1 MKITRHS
8 RFVLRLQ
15 GYAFTLLFTVI
26 IGMLAWLSTVYVY
39 QADWTASSRNTVSD
53 DTRKLLDSMEAPIS
67 ITAFVQE
74 NKLLSSQIQDVV
86 GSYQRFKD
94 NITLE
99 FVNPDTAPERVREL
113 GITTSGELVVSYR
126 GRSENIHTLSE
137 RQLTNA
143 LLRISRQ
150 DDRWIVFV
158 TGHGERSPSGE
169 ANHDLG
175 LFGRELERKGLNV
188 QTVNLAET
196 DVPRN
201 TNTLVLA
208 SPRVKLLPGE
218 ISRLLDYV
226 KDGGNL
232 LWLAEPGEPQGLEP
246 LAELLGIEFLP
257 GRVVDATA
265 QMFGVENPEFV
276 VVTAY
281 PQHAVTSDME
291 TVTVFPEA
299 VALEL
304 NDTGT
309 WDSLPLL
316 LTLERSWTELGKLEG
331 DISFDPGTDERA
343 GPLAI
348 GVVLT
353 RAKTTGGEQEASEQ
367 RVIVIGDGDFLSNT
381 YLGNAGNLD
390 LGLNVTHWLSHDETL
405 IDINVKSA
413 PDTSLVL
420 GNISRAII
428 GLGFLFGLPAV
439 LLISGLVIWLRRR
452 RR

>member
-1 MKITRHS
+1 MKVTRHS
-8 RFVLRLQ
+8 RFMLRLQ
-15 GYAFTLLFTVI
+15 GLVFTVLFTGI
-26 IGMLAWLSTVYVY
+26 IGMLAWLSTEYVY

-53 DTRKLLDSMEAPIS
+53 DTRKLLDGMKAPIS

-74 NKLLSSQIQDVV
+74 NKLLRTQIQDVI

-113 GITTSGELVVSYR
+113 GITTSGELLVSYR
-126 GRSENIHTLSE
+126 GRSENIRTLSE

-143 LLRISRQ
+143 LLRLSRQ
-150 DDRWIVFV
+150 EDRWIVFV
-158 TGHGERSPSGE
+158 TGHGERSPSGQ

-175 LFGRELERKGLNV
+175 LFGRELERKGLNI

-201 TNTLVLA
+201 THTLVLG

-218 ISRLLDYV
+218 ISRLQEYV
-226 KDGGNL
+226 KDGGNM
-232 LWLAEPGEPQGLEP
+232 LWLAEPGELQGLEP
-246 LAELLGIEFLP
+246 LTELLGIEFLP
-257 GRVVDATA
+257 GKVVDATA
-265 QMFGVENPEFV
+265 QMFGVENPAFV
-276 VVTAY
+276 VVTDY
-281 PQHAVTSDME
+281 PH
-291 TVTVFPEA
+291 
-299 VALEL
+299 
-304 NDTGT
+304 
-309 WDSLPLL
+309 
-316 LTLERSWTELGKLEG
+316 WTELGKLEG

-343 GPLAI
+343 GPLNI
-348 GVVLT
+348 GVVLMRT
-353 RAKTTGGEQEASEQ
+353 KTTGGEQDASEQ

-381 YLGNAGNLD
+381 YLGNAGNMD

-405 IDINVKSA
+405 IDINIKSA

-420 GNISRAII
+420 GNISRAVI
-428 GLGFLFGLPAV
+428 GLGFLFGLPAL
-439 LLISGLVIWLRRR
+439 LLISGIVIWLRRR

>member
-8 RFVLRLQ
+8 RFLLRLQ
-15 GYAFTLLFTVI
+15 GLVFTVLFTGI
-26 IGMLAWLSTVYVY
+26 IGMLAWLSTEYVY
-39 QADWTASSRNTVSD
+39 QADWTASGRNTVSE
-53 DTRKLLDSMEAPIS
+53 DTRKLLDSMKAPIS
-67 ITAFVQE
+67 ITAFVRE
-74 NKLLSSQIQDVV
+74 NKLLRTQIQDVI

-113 GITTSGELVVSYR
+113 GITTNGELLVSYR
-126 GRSENIHTLSE
+126 GRSENVRSLGE

-158 TGHGERSPSGE
+158 TGHGERSPSGV

-175 LFGRELERKGLNV
+175 DFGRELERKGLNV

-196 DVPRN
+196 DIPRN
-201 TNTLVLA
+201 THTLVLA

-218 ISRLLDYV
+218 IRRLQEYV
-226 KDGGNL
+226 KNGGNL
-232 LWLAEPGEPQGLEP
+232 LWLAEPGELQGLEP
-246 LAELLGIEFLP
+246 LAEQLGIEFLP
-257 GRVVDATA
+257 GMVVDATA
-265 QMFGVENPEFV
+265 QMFGVENPAFV

-281 PQHAVTSDME
+281 PRHDVTNDME
-291 TVTVFPEA
+291 TVTMFPEA
-299 VALEL
+299 VALDI
-304 NDTGT
+304 NDTQD

-331 DISFDPGTDERA
+331 DISFDPDTDERA
-343 GPLAI
+343 GPLII
-348 GVVLT
+348 GIVLT
-353 RAKTTGGEQEASEQ
+353 RTVASGEERDPTEQ
-367 RVIVIGDGDFLSNT
+367 RVIVTGDGDFLSNT
-381 YLGNAGNLD
+381 YLGNAGNLG
-390 LGLNVTHWLSHDETL
+390 LGLSMTHWLSHDETL
-405 IDINVKSA
+405 IDIHIKSA

-420 GNISRAII
+420 GNISRAVI
-428 GLGFLFGLPAV
+428 GLGFLFGLPAL
-439 LLISGLVIWLRRR
+439 LLITGLVIWIRRR

>member
-8 RFVLRLQ
+8 RFLLRLQ
-15 GYAFTLLFTVI
+15 GLVFTVLFTGI
-26 IGMLAWLSTVYVY
+26 IGMLAWLSTEYVY
-39 QADWTASSRNTVSD
+39 QADWTASGRNTVSE
-53 DTRKLLDSMEAPIS
+53 DTRKLLDSMKAPIS
-67 ITAFVQE
+67 ITAFVRE
-74 NKLLSSQIQDVV
+74 NKLLRTQIQDVI

-113 GITTSGELVVSYR
+113 GITPNGELLVSYR
-126 GRSENIHTLSE
+126 GRSENVRSLGE

-158 TGHGERSPSGE
+158 TGHGERSPSGV

-175 LFGRELERKGLNV
+175 DFGRELERKGLNV

-196 DVPRN
+196 DIPRN
-201 TNTLVLA
+201 THTLVLA

-218 ISRLLDYV
+218 IRRLQEYV
-226 KDGGNL
+226 KNGGNL
-232 LWLAEPGEPQGLEP
+232 LWLAEPGELQGLEP
-246 LAELLGIEFLP
+246 LAEQLGIEFLP
-257 GRVVDATA
+257 GMVVDATA
-265 QMFGVENPEFV
+265 QMFGVENPAFV

-281 PQHAVTSDME
+281 PRHDVTNDME
-291 TVTVFPEA
+291 TVTMFPEA
-299 VALEL
+299 VALDI
-304 NDTGT
+304 NDTQD

-331 DISFDPGTDERA
+331 DISFDPDTDERA
-343 GPLAI
+343 GPLII
-348 GVVLT
+348 GIVLT
-353 RAKTTGGEQEASEQ
+353 RTVASGEERDPTEQ
-367 RVIVIGDGDFLSNT
+367 RVIVTGDGDFLSNT
-381 YLGNAGNLD
+381 YLGNAGNLG
-390 LGLNVTHWLSHDETL
+390 LGLSMTHWLSHDETL
-405 IDINVKSA
+405 IDIHIKSA

-420 GNISRAII
+420 GNISRAVIS
-428 GLGFLFGLPAV
+428 LGFLFGLPAL
-439 LLISGLVIWLRRR
+439 LLITGLVIWIRRR

>member
-8 RFVLRLQ
+8 RIVLRLQ

-276 VVTAY
+276 VVTGY

>member
-276 VVTAY
+276 VVTGY